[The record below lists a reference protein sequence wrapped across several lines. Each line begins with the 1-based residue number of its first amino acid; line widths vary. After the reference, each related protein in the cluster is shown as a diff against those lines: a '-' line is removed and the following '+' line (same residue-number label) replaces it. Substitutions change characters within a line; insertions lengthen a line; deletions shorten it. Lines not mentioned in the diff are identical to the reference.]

1 MSFLDLIFNKREKS
15 ISESSKKLYT
25 RNLQK
30 LNDNK
35 EIDSF
40 DFLTSP
46 KFVLAKI
53 NHLSPNTQKSY
64 IIAICT
70 VLKNS
75 DEAPLYD
82 AYYSLLKQ
90 ANSKLSVNVT
100 KSKAQAENWIT
111 KDQVTEI
118 QSGLKKEV
126 NFNKKSTTKA
136 EYDKLLHYLLISL
149 YTMAPPR
156 RNIDYTLMR
165 VSNKTDSTDFNYID
179 LPNRQFIFNRYKTA
193 GTYKSVSIYI
203 PDDLMKVV
211 MLYLRSHPHVHKL
224 KNITFNISF
233 IISSDGTEFSSDKMT
248 KTLQKIF
255 GKKVSSSMLR
265 NIYLTDKYS
274 DVVSDL
280 KHDAAEMGTS
290 MSTALNNYI
299 KQD

>member
-1 MSFLDLIFNKREKS
+1 MSFLDLIFSKREKP
-15 ISESSKKLYT
+15 ISDSSKHLYK
-25 RNLQK
+25 RNLEK

-35 EIDSF
+35 EVESF
-40 DFLTSP
+40 NFLADP
-46 KFVLAKI
+46 KSVLAKI
-53 NHLSPNTQKSY
+53 KHLSPNTQKSY
-64 IIAICT
+64 FIAICT
-70 VLKNS
+70 ALKNS
-75 DEAPLYD
+75 EEALLYE

-90 ANSKLSVNVT
+90 ANSKLSINVT
-100 KSKAQAENWIT
+100 KSKVQSDNWIT
-111 KDQVTEI
+111 KDQVSDI
-118 QSGLKKEV
+118 QGSLKKEI

-136 EYDKLLHYLLISL
+136 EYDKLLNYLLISL

-193 GTYKSVSIYI
+193 GTYKSVSVDIS
-203 PDDLMKVV
+203 DDLIKVI
-211 MLYLRSHPHVHKL
+211 MMYLRSHPLVNKL
-224 KNITFNISF
+224 KNKTFNIPF

-274 DVVSDL
+274 DVVSEL

-290 MSTALNNYI
+290 MSTALSNYI